1 MGKKTRIV
9 FMGTPEFA
17 VGSLKCLVERGYN
30 VVGVVTVPDKP
41 SGRGLKL
48 SMSDVKSYAL
58 GLGVPI
64 LQPVSLKDPVFLE
77 ELFALRAD
85 CFVVVAFRMLPEVV
99 WSMPRLGTFNLHASL
114 LPQYRGAAPINWAI
128 INGETKTGVTTFLLD
143 KHIDT
148 GSIIFQQECPI
159 LPEDN
164 IGSLYGKLMEMG
176 SELVVK
182 TVDALASGDATPKA
196 QAEVDGLR
204 PAPKITRETCR
215 IDWTQSATAISNLIR
230 GLSPYPAAYATIIN
244 GDKRCDVKI
253 FEAAAIEPQ
262 KKHCDPGT
270 IVSDGKTCLKVKCGE
285 GLLEIKELQ
294 MAGKK
299 RLKCRECL
307 VGIHQI
313 DCFHF
318 E

>member
-77 ELFALRAD
+77 ELSALRAD

-128 INGETKTGVTTFLLD
+128 INGETKTGVTTFLLSGVGV
-143 KHIDT
+143 KVGNIF
-148 GSIIFQQECPI
+148 GSRFEKKAQLLGGVILILLGTKILLEHLGI
-159 LPEDN
+159 LP
-164 IGSLYGKLMEMG
+164 
-176 SELVVK
+176 
-182 TVDALASGDATPKA
+182 
-196 QAEVDGLR
+196 
-204 PAPKITRETCR
+204 
-215 IDWTQSATAISNLIR
+215 
-230 GLSPYPAAYATIIN
+230 
-244 GDKRCDVKI
+244 
-253 FEAAAIEPQ
+253 
-262 KKHCDPGT
+262 
-270 IVSDGKTCLKVKCGE
+270 
-285 GLLEIKELQ
+285 
-294 MAGKK
+294 
-299 RLKCRECL
+299 
-307 VGIHQI
+307 
-313 DCFHF
+313 
-318 E
+318 